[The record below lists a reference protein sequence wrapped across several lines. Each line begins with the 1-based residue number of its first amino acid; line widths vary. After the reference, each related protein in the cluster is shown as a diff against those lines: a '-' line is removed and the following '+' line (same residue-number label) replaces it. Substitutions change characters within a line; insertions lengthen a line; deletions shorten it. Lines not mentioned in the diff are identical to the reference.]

1 MLESG
6 TLNLPAVAGLS
17 AGIDFVRKIGVSN
30 IYQKEMKLCNIFYNG
45 LLKNRDI
52 LLYTKPPIMN
62 KYAAV
67 IPFNFKG
74 VKSDEAVIFLDRNGI
89 AVRGGLHCAP
99 TAHKT
104 IGTTDFGALRASF
117 SVFNNEDEVNR
128 ALNVIKNYKKLIF

>member
-1 MLESG
+1 
-6 TLNLPAVAGLS
+6 
-17 AGIDFVRKIGVSN
+17 
-30 IYQKEMKLCNIFYNG
+30 MKNH
-45 LLKNRDI
+45 DI
-52 LLYTKPPIMN
+52 VLYTKPPIMN

-67 IPFNFKG
+67 VPFNFQG
-74 VKSDEAVIFLDRNGI
+74 IKSDAAVIFLDRNGI

-128 ALNVIKNYKKLIF
+128 ALNVIKNYKKF